1 MKHSKKRRTSR
12 RSRKSR
18 RSRTPGGTEEK
29 KIQNL
34 VTRILVIVNFIGT
47 VAGTVKIS
55 RQQLLSQDSY
65 TLTNIL
71 VTLVSFIAGLGIG
84 TESSKLI
91 LKLTEGFHDIQK
103 IEDIEK
109 LEDKVN
115 KILGN

>member
-1 MKHSKKRRTSR
+1 MKHSKKRR
-12 RSRKSR
+12 SR
-18 RSRTPGGTEEK
+18 RSRTSRRSENTEEK

-34 VTRILVIVNFIGT
+34 VTRILVIVNFIGI

-84 TESSKLI
+84 TESSKLL